1 VNKAMRIVSGPGLVT
16 CLTMMRRRLRRCYH
30 SSFLDHIDILHADTY
45 LAPTYSSFDWL
56 PECGRR

>member
-1 VNKAMRIVSGPGLVT
+1 VT

-30 SSFLDHIDILHADTY
+30 SSFPDHIDTLHADAS
-45 LAPTYSSFDWL
+45 LAHTYSSFDWL